1 MLFAVLFEDNP
12 SHAESRKR
20 LMTEHLAFLQNN
32 AAALKAAGPLM
43 AEGRSGFAGGLWL
56 VEADSREQVRCLC
69 EDDPL
74 WATGLR
80 KSLQVFEWRQVFADG
95 RCLIEEIAP

>member
-1 MLFAVLFEDNP
+1 MLFAVLFEDDP

-20 LMTEHLAFLQNN
+20 HMAGHLAFLQKTS
-32 AAALKAAGPLM
+32 AAIKAAGPLV
-43 AEGRSGFAGGLWL
+43 AEGRSGFSGGLWL
-56 VEADSREQVRCLC
+56 VEADSREQVCRLC

-80 KSLQVFEWRQVFADG
+80 KSVQNFEWRQVFADG
-95 RCLIEEIAP
+95 KPLIEEIAP